1 MRDSKEWTTHKLLK
15 SLQLAWNSLP
25 NFQNFLNCQ
34 NLLNSQQ
41 TGKVAGVVKIQF
53 GGVEGDESGLS
64 QETGLNQKKRTA
76 RDRPLR

>member
-25 NFQNFLNCQ
+25 NFQNFLNSQ

-53 GGVEGDESGLS
+53 DGVEGDDRGLS
-64 QETGLNQKKRTA
+64 QETGLNQKDRMA